1 MDGIHLMATAMHAAQ
16 AELDVSAANLAN
28 VSSDGFRKRVAHAS
42 LTTAGGLVV
51 TTERDA
57 TQAPLR
63 HTGRA
68 FDVAVAGPGSF
79 SVRDASGAIVAV
91 RSASLETDARGELVD
106 DRGRV
111 VLGSHGPIV
120 ASADATIDTQ
130 GVVRDAG
137 RVVGKIALTP
147 SASLE
152 SGFLVGTSV
161 DGMHEMVAILSAQRA
176 FETAQKTLSALD
188 EQRQKDADDVARIK
202 A

>member
-42 LTTAGGLVV
+42 LTAGGLVV

-152 SGFLVGTSV
+152 SGFLAGTSV

-176 FETAQKTLSALD
+176 FETAQKTLAALD

>member
-1 MDGIHLMATAMHAAQ
+1 MATAMHAAQ
-16 AELDVSAANLAN
+16 AELDVSAVNLAN
-28 VSSDGFRKRVAHAS
+28 VSSEGFRKRVAHAS
-42 LTTAGGLVV
+42 MTAAGLVV

-57 TQAPLR
+57 VQAPLR

-68 FDVAVAGPGSF
+68 FDVAVAGTGSF
-79 SVRDASGAIVAV
+79 SVRDASGAIVRV
-91 RSASLETDARGELVD
+91 RSASLESNARGELVD
-106 DRGRV
+106 DRARV
-111 VLGSHGPIV
+111 VLGLNGPIV

-137 RVVGKIALTP
+137 RRVGRIALTP
-147 SASLE
+147 DAALQ
-152 SGFLVGTSV
+152 SGFLAGTSV

-176 FETAQKTLSALD
+176 FETAQRTLAALD

>member
-42 LTTAGGLVV
+42 LTSDGLVV
-51 TTERDA
+51 TTERDPM
-57 TQAPLR
+57 QAPLR

-68 FDVAVAGPGSF
+68 LDVAVAGPGSF
-79 SVRDASGAIVAV
+79 SVREASGAIARV
-91 RSASLETDARGELVD
+91 RSASLESNARGQLVD

-111 VLGSHGPIV
+111 VLGVHGPIL

-130 GVVRDAG
+130 GVVRDAE
-137 RVVGKIALTP
+137 RVVGRIAMTRD
-147 SASLE
+147 ASLQ